1 MELIQLD
8 TKNLIGHEV
17 VMTVNTI
24 KKIGRK
30 IDLKFTKARTFDQTQ
45 KLKDT
50 KKKNKFTTFKESNTK
65 GHFWKARVQRISASC
80 KIIFLI
86 VHFISNK
93 REEYG

>member
-30 IDLKFTKARTFDQTQ
+30 IHSKFTKARTFDQTQ
-45 KLKDT
+45 KLEDT
-50 KKKNKFTTFKESNTK
+50 KKKNKLTTFKESNTK
-65 GHFWKARVQRISASC
+65 GQSG
-80 KIIFLI
+80 
-86 VHFISNK
+86 K
-93 REEYG
+93 REAKELALHVRLFS

>member
-30 IDLKFTKARTFDQTQ
+30 IHSKFTKARTFDQTQ
-45 KLKDT
+45 KLEDT

-65 GHFWKARVQRISASC
+65 GQSG
-80 KIIFLI
+80 
-86 VHFISNK
+86 K
-93 REEYG
+93 RESKELALHVRLFS

>member
-30 IDLKFTKARTFDQTQ
+30 IHSKFTKARTFDQTQ
-45 KLKDT
+45 KLEDT
-50 KKKNKFTTFKESNTK
+50 KKKNKFTTFKESKTK
-65 GHFWKARVQRISASC
+65 GQSG
-80 KIIFLI
+80 
-86 VHFISNK
+86 K
-93 REEYG
+93 RESKELALHVRLFS

>member
-30 IDLKFTKARTFDQTQ
+30 IHSKFTKARTFDQTQ
-45 KLKDT
+45 KLEDT

-65 GHFWKARVQRISASC
+65 GQSGKHESKELTLHVRLFS
-80 KIIFLI
+80 
-86 VHFISNK
+86 
-93 REEYG
+93 

>member
-65 GHFWKARVQRISASC
+65 GQSG
-80 KIIFLI
+80 
-86 VHFISNK
+86 K
-93 REEYG
+93 RESKELALHVRLFS

>member
-30 IDLKFTKARTFDQTQ
+30 IHSKFTKARTFDQTH
-45 KLKDT
+45 KLEDT
-50 KKKNKFTTFKESNTK
+50 KKKNKFTTFKESNKK
-65 GHFWKARVQRISASC
+65 GQSG
-80 KIIFLI
+80 
-86 VHFISNK
+86 K
-93 REEYG
+93 RESKELALHVRLFS